1 MARVTVEDCV
11 DKVESPYELVLV
23 AKERA
28 TQLNAGIEPTIDSI
42 KTVLDKNM
50 STAIIGPGLGKNF
63 DKEISY
69 TSTLL
74 ADKKM
79 LARKIGEEST
89 EVILEYL
96 DNNRDKI
103 IKESS
108 DLLYHLSVMW
118 ISANVKLDDV
128 WDELQK
134 RKGMSGLD
142 EKKNRLS

>member
-1 MARVTVEDCV
+1 MENYNLEKLFNDLLKKK
-11 DKVESPYELVLV
+11 D
-23 AKERA
+23 
-28 TQLNAGIEPTIDSI
+28 
-42 KTVLDKNM
+42 
-50 STAIIGPGLGKNF
+50 F

-74 ADKKM
+74 SDNKM
-79 LARKIGEEST
+79 LARKIGEESI

-96 DNNRDKI
+96 ENNKENI
-103 IKESS
+103 IKESA

-128 WDELQK
+128 WNELQK
-134 RKGMSGLD
+134 RKGTSGFY